1 MRNNGVDK
9 SQYFYRIAV
18 FSMQEDE
25 DKVSLIDANDLSTKA
40 PPLEP
45 WLGVV
50 VSLAD
55 GQHTIQQLIE
65 HMAGKYE
72 GAPPPELERTIES
85 VIERLTEAGVLKLA
99 DQAVTLPYYLS
110 LPAEKL
116 DMEMAKRLMTDDGY
130 FQNNEKH

>member
-1 MRNNGVDK
+1 MDK

-18 FSMQEDE
+18 FSMQED
-25 DKVSLIDANDLSTKA
+25 KVSLFDANDFGTKTA
-40 PPLEP
+40 PLEP

-65 HMAGKYE
+65 HLAGQYD
-72 GAPPPELERTIES
+72 GAPPRELERTIES
-85 VIERLTEAGVLKLA
+85 VIERLTETDVIKLS

-116 DMEMAKRLMTDDGY
+116 DMDMAKRFMTDDGY

>member
-1 MRNNGVDK
+1 MDK

-18 FSMQEDE
+18 FSMQEN
-25 DKVSLIDANDLSTKA
+25 KVSLIDANDLSAKT

-55 GQHTIQQLIE
+55 GQHNIQQLIE
-65 HMAGKYE
+65 HLAGQYE
-72 GAPPPELERTIES
+72 GAPPHELERTIES
-85 VIERLTEAGVLKLA
+85 VIERLTETDVIKLS

-116 DMEMAKRLMTDDGY
+116 DMEMARRLMTDDGY
-130 FQNNEKH
+130 FQNNGKH